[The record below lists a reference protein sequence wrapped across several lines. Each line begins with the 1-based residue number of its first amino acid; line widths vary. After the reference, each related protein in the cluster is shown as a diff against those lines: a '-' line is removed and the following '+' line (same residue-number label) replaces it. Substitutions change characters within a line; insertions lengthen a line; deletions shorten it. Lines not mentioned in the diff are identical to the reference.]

1 MLQSGAE
8 VEHKRAARWWLVLHQ
23 YLELEDA
30 LETEQSA
37 PRALIARPTSKG
49 IPEGQF
55 FARGTAMGMYF
66 FVAGLLVEARRD
78 HCHGGA
84 SSKKLTLRYSLGS
97 GTCS

>member
-30 LETEQSA
+30 LETQQPA
-37 PRALIARPTSKG
+37 PRALTARPTSKG

-55 FARGTAMGMYF
+55 FARGTAMGIYF
-66 FVAGLLVEARRD
+66 LWRVCL
-78 HCHGGA
+78 
-84 SSKKLTLRYSLGS
+84 SKPE
-97 GTCS
+97 GTIAMAVPLAKN